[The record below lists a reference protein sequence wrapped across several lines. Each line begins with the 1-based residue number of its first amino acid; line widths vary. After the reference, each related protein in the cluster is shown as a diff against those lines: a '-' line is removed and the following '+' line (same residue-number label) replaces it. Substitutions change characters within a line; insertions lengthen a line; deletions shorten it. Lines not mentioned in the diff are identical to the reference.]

1 MKRRIARAIARPP
14 ALAALLALPMAAG
27 CLSDE
32 PIRRP
37 EPLAS
42 GSPFRY
48 PVELWD
54 EGAEGETVL
63 MVHITALGE
72 VDSAY
77 VFRSS
82 GFPKFDSAAVDGAY
96 DLRFTPGRRGEERIE
111 MWARLPVRFSRDDT
125 VSVRPP
131 EGGP

>member
-1 MKRRIARAIARPP
+1 MFRRARRW
-14 ALAALLALPMAAG
+14 AALVLLPLAGA

-37 EPLAS
+37 EPLVS

-54 EGAEGETVL
+54 AGTEGETVL
-63 MVHITALGE
+63 MVHITAVGE

-82 GFPKFDSAAVDGAY
+82 GHPEFDSAAVAGAY
-96 DLRFTPGRRGEERIE
+96 DLRFTPGRRGEERVD
-111 MWARLPVRFSRDDT
+111 MWARLPVSFTRDDST
-125 VSVRPP
+125 YVRPP
-131 EGGP
+131 QRDR